1 MSQEQKNIWTSR
13 CPGEIKIGNKC
24 HHNWVLLAAMKILN
38 EENIRLCNHEIKNN
52 NDKHRIK
59 GGRID
64 ILDLLDKKYI
74 KGSAVS
80 RKVKGGMFL
89 EDLMEADG
97 INMLKWKHLCKEKG
111 LNTQRKT
118 PKWFK
123 NIEEKIL
130 EDKDNRKVRKIKKEF
145 IGSDVNRNIHIN
157 LFDENEK
164 IKKNCIVTWNDNHEY
179 LIFAE
184 DKKRSQSKNYKRI
197 GLHLELVGEKYDLN
211 NSPFLKK
218 CEGCYRNIS
227 KKKMEKKECLIYIEN
242 DSSRIIERR
251 KEEDFIK
258 PYETLNNIINKNG
271 CLKKVLEQEKRN
283 EIYNERIE
291 NIDNIIR
298 INEDFIKLIK
308 NSIIEEEESF
318 MNEARKFFLI
328 IDTTKTKSTINKKN
342 KRIYNFNTIWK
353 IKEYSNEKEENIVD
367 LMFLTK
373 QECINENEFKI
384 ILRNMIVSLMIFS
397 NNSEII
403 LGINEKVQNLLFE
416 FINNFSNRRKIDSD
430 YYLELLFLENFLE
443 NNEIKIRDIKEKEYK
458 MMKEL
463 KKKAREMLNDKEVIK
478 TIEYKFELIDEALIT
493 NEYNLFWNQR
503 MITGGFRGWRKKTTL
518 EFESNRCDF
527 LQRQCSD
534 KDTKE
539 RSYRIKNLLKEQ
551 PTYETLHRRNTNKIE
566 DNKCIKC
573 RKNEIEDWEHIW
585 ICEDNEF
592 LIDEIIQESIY
603 RFEERLKNDNLD
615 EEISILRNFNVNFI
629 SILQSPSE
637 ILRGKSRIWELI
649 RGVYNENFNNLSN
662 KKEERSLIK
671 KLWIFVYNEIR
682 DRIWIQRC
690 EEIKRLE
697 EKNNIKKSDLRK
709 RKPNSE
715 GTLGED
721 DEEITEN
728 KNKNKKKQKTE
739 GKLEKDKKNKLKK
752 KISLVTLE
760 KLTGAT
766 VDIININTMWD
777 TTLKL
782 V

>member
-1 MSQEQKNIWTSR
+1 MSQKNIWTSR
-13 CPGEIKIGNKC
+13 CPGEIKIENKC
-24 HHNWVLLAAMKILN
+24 HHNWVLAAMKILN
-38 EENIRLCNHEIKNN
+38 EENIRLCNHKIKNN

-74 KGSAVS
+74 KGSAAS
-80 RKVKGGMFL
+80 RKAKGVMFL
-89 EDLMEADG
+89 KDLMEADG
-97 INMLKWKHLCKEKG
+97 INMLKWKHL
-111 LNTQRKT
+111 
-118 PKWFK
+118 W
-123 NIEEKIL
+123 
-130 EDKDNRKVRKIKKEF
+130 
-145 IGSDVNRNIHIN
+145 SDVNRNIYIN

-242 DSSRIIERR
+242 YSSRIIERR

-271 CLKKVLEQEKRN
+271 CLKK
-283 EIYNERIE
+283 
-291 NIDNIIR
+291 
-298 INEDFIKLIK
+298 NEDFIKLIK

-328 IDTTKTKSTINKKN
+328 IDTTKTKSTINKKG

-367 LMFLTK
+367 LMFLAK

-403 LGINEKVQNLLFE
+403 L
-416 FINNFSNRRKIDSD
+416 
-430 YYLELLFLENFLE
+430 E
-443 NNEIKIRDIKEKEYK
+443 NNEIKIRDIKENEYK

-463 KKKAREMLNDKEVIK
+463 KKKAREMLNDKEGMEEK
-478 TIEYKFELIDEALIT
+478 KFDWQTA
-493 NEYNLFWNQR
+493 
-503 MITGGFRGWRKKTTL
+503 L
-518 EFESNRCDF
+518 EFVSNRCDF
-527 LQRQCSD
+527 SQRQCSD

-690 EEIKRLE
+690 EEIKDWR
-697 EKNNIKKSDLRK
+697 RK
-709 RKPNSE
+709 
-715 GTLGED
+715 
-721 DEEITEN
+721 IT
-728 KNKNKKKQKTE
+728 
-739 GKLEKDKKNKLKK
+739 
-752 KISLVTLE
+752 
-760 KLTGAT
+760 
-766 VDIININTMWD
+766 
-777 TTLKL
+777 
-782 V
+782 